1 MYREMVNFSYLEDVF
16 KLLCFVPSDEIE
28 FEFFASFFE
37 ISFFFALNFK
47 NKMQKHT

>member
-16 KLLCFVPSDEIE
+16 KLLCFVPSVEIE
-28 FEFFASFFE
+28 FEFFVSFFE
-37 ISFFFALNFK
+37 ISFFALYFK